1 MLGSKD
7 KFAMMGEV
15 INYRP
20 EPQDIYVQFDLEW
33 VEGKVGADISKGTL
47 SATGKNPP
55 LTSQGR
61 DTDMNRLHDLHR
73 WPQIRRRLSQRRRK
87 K

>member
-1 MLGSKD
+1 MLPGGYMLGSKD

-33 VEGKVGADISKGTL
+33 VDGKVGANIEKQTL
-47 SATGKNPP
+47 SATGNLP
-55 LTSQGR
+55 S
-61 DTDMNRLHDLHR
+61 
-73 WPQIRRRLSQRRRK
+73 
-87 K
+87 

>member
-33 VEGKVGADISKGTL
+33 VDGKVGANIEKQTL
-47 SATGKNPP
+47 SATGNLP
-55 LTSQGR
+55 S
-61 DTDMNRLHDLHR
+61 
-73 WPQIRRRLSQRRRK
+73 
-87 K
+87 